1 MSLENNQEMLST
13 TEEANL
19 LNIDSI
25 LEQERQ
31 HNKTESWMKLDK
43 NIKRQLLHSYAEKYG
58 KEHSMPVKDIKS
70 LKMFF
75 TNCLEKNRLNRTKD
89 VNYNKEMQSI
99 LSIPS
104 LHFNKVNKNF
114 TLKIVDAKRVST
126 LKSLAPK
133 KKEKQSGSP
142 KGDVC

>member
-1 MSLENNQEMLST
+1 MSLENNQEMLSM

-43 NIKRQLLHSYAEKYG
+43 NIKRQLLHSYAERYG

-75 TNCLEKNRLNRTKD
+75 TN
-89 VNYNKEMQSI
+89 
-99 LSIPS
+99 
-104 LHFNKVNKNF
+104 
-114 TLKIVDAKRVST
+114 
-126 LKSLAPK
+126 
-133 KKEKQSGSP
+133 
-142 KGDVC
+142 

>member
-1 MSLENNQEMLST
+1 MSLENNVENSST
-13 TEEANL
+13 EEEANL

-58 KEHSMPVKDIKS
+58 KEHNMPVKDIKS

-75 TNCLEKNRLNRTKD
+75 LT
-89 VNYNKEMQSI
+89 VW
-99 LSIPS
+99 
-104 LHFNKVNKNF
+104 
-114 TLKIVDAKRVST
+114 
-126 LKSLAPK
+126 K
-133 KKEKQSGSP
+133 KT
-142 KGDVC
+142 V

>member
-1 MSLENNQEMLST
+1 MSLENNVENSST
-13 TEEANL
+13 EEEANL

-58 KEHSMPVKDIKS
+58 KEHNMPVKDIKS

-75 TNCLEKNRLNRTKD
+75 SNCLEKNRLNRTKD

-104 LHFNKVNKNF
+104 LYFNKANKNF

-133 KKEKQSGSP
+133 KKDKHTGSP
-142 KGDVC
+142 KSDAC